1 MSDNGG
7 LLGAVE
13 AGGTKFRAAVFNR
26 DLEMLSDLRVPTT
39 TPDETLEAMV
49 EFFQTQPPVAALG
62 IASFGPLIV
71 DPASP
76 DYGSIAATPKPGWS
90 NAPVLERL
98 REALGVPAEIQ
109 TDVEAAAVA
118 EYRVG
123 AGQGCQSVAYVTV
136 GTGIGIG
143 IAHDGVPFRGRDH
156 IEMGHI
162 PVTLAPGDDF
172 TGGCPFH
179 GNCLEG
185 MASGPAIEQ
194 RWGSSASTLADR
206 DDVWVIEA
214 DYLAQ
219 LVQVLTYSFAP
230 DRILFSGGVG
240 ARDGLAD
247 MISEAA
253 IGRLAGYSVSHANNA
268 ELVARAALGNEA
280 GLTGAAILAE
290 SLL

>member
-1 MSDNGG
+1 MSDSGA

-13 AGGTKFRAAVFNR
+13 AGGTKFRAAVFNH
-26 DLEMLSDLRVPTT
+26 DLEMVSDVRVPTT
-39 TPDETLEAMV
+39 TPDETLAAMV
-49 EFFQTQPPVAALG
+49 DFFKAQPPVVSLG

-90 NAPVLERL
+90 HAPVLTRL
-98 REALGVPAEIQ
+98 RDELGIPAEIQ

-118 EYRVG
+118 EYQVG
-123 AGQGCQSVAYVTV
+123 AGQGCHSVAYVTV

-143 IAHDGVPFRGRDH
+143 VAHNGVPFRGRDH

-162 PVTLAPGDDF
+162 PVSQAPGDEF

-194 RWGSSASTLADR
+194 RWGSSASTLTDR
-206 DDVWVIEA
+206 DEVWAIEA

-219 LVQVLTYSFAP
+219 LVQVLAYSFAP

-240 ARDGLAD
+240 ARDGLSD
-247 MISEAA
+247 LISSAA
-253 IGRLAGYSVSHANNA
+253 IARLAGYSVSHANNA
-268 ELVARAALGNEA
+268 DLVARAALGNEA
-280 GLTGAAILAE
+280 GLTGAAILAA
-290 SLL
+290 SLT